1 MAKKKFSPDWDFV
14 VSKPLLTFN
23 GKVYN
28 VGEPFDKKGV
38 AARRLQLLF
47 EFRKIKQAEGIGGL
61 KPTQPVKE
69 APSAEPKPD
78 LTVKETIAEASP
90 TEPEIVGPQKGGW
103 FKVMLGDEQIGD
115 STRDRD
121 EAETI
126 VLEWMEENA

>member
-14 VSKPLLTFN
+14 TSKPLLIFN

-47 EFRKIKQAEGIGGL
+47 EFRKIKQAEGVGSS
-61 KPTQPVKE
+61 KPTQPKQV
-69 APSAEPKPD
+69 A
-78 LTVKETIAEASP
+78 LASP
-90 TEPEIVGPQKGGW
+90 AKQTEPEIIGPQKGGW
-103 FKVMLGDEQIGD
+103 FKVMLGDKQIGD

-126 VLEWMEENA
+126 ALEWMEENA